1 VLARYLLW
9 YALSS
14 LCRGHA
20 NLLCIVPILLCA
32 TSEEVQHRIAR
43 PGARGVLEKKPTR
56 AGGPAEGE
64 IDRRLGVNSDRPTLP
79 SDSQTVPPALL
90 DTATPPTAMANK
102 GMSKEEMKQE
112 HPLQAIVLCD
122 SWGEEARW
130 GPLVRRS
137 RTEEEEYDDVQ
148 VGGEQRPWVS
158 LARSQ
163 LGDGWKDVE
172 WEMA

>member
-1 VLARYLLW
+1 M
-9 YALSS
+9 
-14 LCRGHA
+14 
-20 NLLCIVPILLCA
+20 
-32 TSEEVQHRIAR
+32 T
-43 PGARGVLEKKPTR
+43 
-56 AGGPAEGE
+56 
-64 IDRRLGVNSDRPTLP
+64 
-79 SDSQTVPPALL
+79 
-90 DTATPPTAMANK
+90 NK

-158 LARSQ
+158 
-163 LGDGWKDVE
+163 
-172 WEMA
+172 